1 MQAIPQKALFGSS
14 SIAFYV
20 LRGDKGMKIQKVI
33 NNNLVR
39 SFNEVGTEVLVMGC
53 GLGFKKQINDDIDE
67 SLIEKIYIISN
78 KTIESKLAEL
88 FENIPVEHIRVANMI
103 IEYAKKTL
111 DKELKDNI
119 YITLTDH
126 IDFALERLS
135 KGLPL
140 KNALLWE
147 IKNYYHSEY
156 LVGKEAIEIVKR
168 ELGFSLPEDE
178 AGFIAFHLV
187 EASINNATDDYVKKA
202 MAIIQ
207 NVLNIVKYYFSIDF
221 DENSL
226 TYERFLVHLKFFT
239 ERILNNNIDSP
250 EVDDNLFELVKKQFP
265 NEYAC
270 TLKIQKYFLESMKI
284 RIPENELTYLTI
296 HIKRITEKKK
306 GEKNE

>member
-1 MQAIPQKALFGSS
+1 
-14 SIAFYV
+14 
-20 LRGDKGMKIQKVI
+20 MKIHKVI

-39 SFNEVGTEVLVMGC
+39 SFNDENVEVLVMGC
-53 GLGFKKQINDDIDE
+53 GLGFKKQIDDEIDE
-67 SLIEKIYIISN
+67 SLIEKIYTIAN
-78 KTIESKLAEL
+78 KSTENKLAEL
-88 FENIPVEHIRVANMI
+88 FENIPMEHIRVANII

-111 DKELKDNI
+111 DKELKENI

-147 IKNYYHSEY
+147 IKNYYRSEY
-156 LVGKEAIEIVKR
+156 LVGIEAIEIVRR

-187 EASINNATDDYVKKA
+187 EAGINNATDDYVKKS

-226 TYERFLVHLKFFT
+226 SYERFLVHLKFFT
-239 ERILNNNIDSP
+239 ERILNNKIESP
-250 EVDDNLFELVKKQFP
+250 EVDSMLFELVKKQFP
-265 NEYAC
+265 NEYDC
-270 TLKIQKYFLESMKI
+270 TLKIRKYFLDTMKI
-284 RIPENELTYLTI
+284 QIPENELTYLTI

-306 GEKNE
+306 GDRNE